1 MMSKV
6 ETFLKVVKE
15 ADTLLEDGFELVE
28 DVDKKSVLLKVY
40 KRGVGSKNC
49 SQYFTVSVL
58 CNYTLFVVKA
68 EVDINGLELE
78 NEIQFTLDS
87 YPSVEDKI
95 KNSIKVISDW
105 SNGYF

>member
-1 MMSKV
+1 M
-6 ETFLKVVKE
+6 LI
-15 ADTLLEDGFELVE
+15 
-28 DVDKKSVLLKVY
+28 KKSVLLKVY
-40 KRGVGSKNC
+40 KKGVGSKNC

-87 YPSVEDKI
+87 YLVRNYNILK
-95 KNSIKVISDW
+95 SIHNI
-105 SNGYF
+105 